1 MKRTLGLLIVAMLVM
16 LVGCSFENGKETP
29 VSWDSAFSDVGFTD
43 EEISEYR
50 EIFETIGV
58 TDFHDV
64 DIIENGIMHIVTG
77 KIYDSPNLQLNVT
90 LENRSIIYVELAGI
104 PGQKT
109 EAYINWRGKLK
120 TKTVDTKTA
129 VEMYSDTEGGYLAV
143 LDWDTKTVSEYEN

>member
-1 MKRTLGLLIVAMLVM
+1 MKRTFALLIAAMLAI
-16 LVGCSFENGKETP
+16 LVGCSSEKAENTP
-29 VSWDSAFSDVGFTD
+29 VSWDNTFSDAGFTG

-64 DIIENGIMHIVTG
+64 DIIENGVMHIVTG
-77 KIYDSPNLQLNVT
+77 KIYDSSNLQLNAT

-104 PGQKT
+104 PAQKT

-120 TKTVDTKTA
+120 TKTVDSKTA

-143 LDWDTKTVSEYEN
+143 LDWNTKTVSEYEN

>member
-1 MKRTLGLLIVAMLVM
+1 MKRILGLLIVAMLVM
-16 LVGCSFENGKETP
+16 LVGCSSEKGKETP
-29 VSWDSAFSDVGFTD
+29 VSWDRAFSDAGFTD

-58 TDFHDV
+58 ADFHDV
-64 DIIENGIMHIVTG
+64 DIIENGVMHIVTG
-77 KIYDSPNLQLNVT
+77 KIYDSSNLQLNVT

-104 PGQKT
+104 PDQKT

>member
-1 MKRTLGLLIVAMLVM
+1 MKRTLGLLIVVMLVM
-16 LVGCSFENGKETP
+16 LVGCSSEKGKETP
-29 VSWDSAFSDVGFTD
+29 VSWDSAFSDAGFTD

-58 TDFHDV
+58 ADFHDV
-64 DIIENGIMHIVTG
+64 DIIENGVMHIVTG
-77 KIYDSPNLQLNVT
+77 KIYDSSNLQLNVT

-104 PGQKT
+104 PDQKT

>member
-1 MKRTLGLLIVAMLVM
+1 MKRTFALLIAAMLAI
-16 LVGCSFENGKETP
+16 LVGCSSEKAENTP
-29 VSWDSAFSDVGFTD
+29 VSWDNTFSDAGFTD

-64 DIIENGIMHIVTG
+64 DIIENGVMHIVTG
-77 KIYDSPNLQLNVT
+77 KIYDSSNLQLNVT

-104 PGQKT
+104 PDQKT

-120 TKTVDTKTA
+120 TKTVDSKTA

-143 LDWDTKTVSEYEN
+143 LDWNTKTVSEYEN